1 MMGLAIHITTI
12 IAHFR
17 PDLTAQICTPKDR
30 RGWKAQGPDGE
41 ELRDGYAQGRSQEDV

>member
-1 MMGLAIHITTI
+1 MYLKMSDHFCGHPISLGWEMMGLAIHITTI

-30 RGWKAQGPDGE
+30 RG
-41 ELRDGYAQGRSQEDV
+41 